1 MSNYT
6 KVNLQT
12 DVKDSAKEFGIDSHE
27 MHAASDA
34 LELTNSGISYQRTNA
49 NQKSPMRHYHTEQ
62 EELYVVIS
70 GSGSIEVDD
79 EIIQLSPLD
88 AIRVSKEAHR
98 SFTAGP
104 NGLEYIAF
112 GYPRSGKDKGQIVND

>member
-6 KVNLQT
+6 KTSLKN
-12 DVKDSAKEFGIDSHE
+12 DVKDSAKEFGIDYHA

-34 LELTNSGISYQRTNA
+34 LGLTDSGISYQRTEP

-62 EELYVVIS
+62 EELYVVLS
-70 GSGSIEVDD
+70 GSGSIDLDD
-79 EIIQLSPLD
+79 EVIPIAPLD
-88 AIRVSKEAHR
+88 AIRVAKEAHR

-104 NGLEYIAF
+104 DGLEFIAF
-112 GYPRSGKDKGQIVND
+112 GYPRTGNDVGKIVS